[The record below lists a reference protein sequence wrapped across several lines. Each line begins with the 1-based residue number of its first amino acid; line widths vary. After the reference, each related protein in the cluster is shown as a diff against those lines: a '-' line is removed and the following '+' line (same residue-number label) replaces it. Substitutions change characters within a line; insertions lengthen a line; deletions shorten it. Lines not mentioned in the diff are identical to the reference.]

1 VIELTEHREGIIL
14 RVRAQPGA
22 SRNAVLGS
30 HGGALKISVTSP
42 PEKGKANAAISEVL
56 CEVLGL
62 RHDQVVLLGGAGSR
76 NKRFLIRGLTPAQ
89 LHAQLA
95 VD

>member
-1 VIELTEHREGIIL
+1 
-14 RVRAQPGA
+14 
-22 SRNAVLGS
+22 VLGS

-62 RHDQVVLLGGAGSR
+62 RHDQVELLGGAGSR
-76 NKRFLIRGLTPAQ
+76 DKRFLVRGLTLTQ

-95 VD
+95 AVV